1 MRKKNQFTLV
11 NNVHSLL
18 GPWPPGKPCQNT
30 KKHCILQRRC
40 GFLSWPALE
49 GSDIERW
56 GLLEGTKVTFIFAPS
71 KSKIFSCWSSFNILL
86 AATSLLWWVVV
97 IIPGMVSVWRL
108 AGPSPS
114 LSTPTRSF
122 QSKFPREQTPTT
134 TNPSRGLKRKN
145 VCLGMAFKQKNYHRM
160 SATKWN
166 WTSKSSN
173 CLL

>member
-1 MRKKNQFTLV
+1 MATRKAMSKHKHTLYATYEV
-11 NNVHSLL
+11 
-18 GPWPPGKPCQNT
+18 
-30 KKHCILQRRC
+30 R
-40 GFLSWPALE
+40 FLSWLALE
-49 GSDIERW
+49 GSEIERW
-56 GLLEGTKVTFIFAPS
+56 EMVEGTKATFIYAPF
-71 KSKIFSCWSSFNILL
+71 KLIIFSRWASFNILW

-134 TNPSRGLKRKN
+134 TNPSRGLKWKN